1 MSIIY
6 SMICRIDSPSDI
18 VPLCEYDTASGNYPQ
33 IIIEM
38 VKQLRED
45 SIKKTYKY
53 NSEYSPSNAGSTSTS
68 SRSTP
73 TSSW

>member
-6 SMICRIDSPSDI
+6 SLICRIEGPGNI
-18 VPLCEYDTASGNYPQ
+18 VPLCEYDTANGNYPQ

-38 VKQLRED
+38 VRQLKEE

-53 NSEYSPSNAGSTSTS
+53 NSE
-68 SRSTP
+68 
-73 TSSW
+73 